1 MYCIGCKSDAQ
12 TLPQILLVH
21 LPFRQTSS
29 KNPSE
34 ILFTGGSLAPRIQ
47 NRKQYSIPTEVYLVG
62 IAKFSDE
69 EIRISLTIS
78 STIVE
83 KQLHIHKELAG
94 FNRPSF

>member
-1 MYCIGCKSDAQ
+1 MYCIGCKFDAQ

-21 LPFRQTSS
+21 LPLRQTSS

-47 NRKQYSIPTEVYLVG
+47 NRMQYSSTRSVSG
-62 IAKFSDE
+62 WHSQFSDE
-69 EIRISLTIS
+69 EIRMSLAISC
-78 STIVE
+78 TIVE

-94 FNRPSF
+94 FNRPSY